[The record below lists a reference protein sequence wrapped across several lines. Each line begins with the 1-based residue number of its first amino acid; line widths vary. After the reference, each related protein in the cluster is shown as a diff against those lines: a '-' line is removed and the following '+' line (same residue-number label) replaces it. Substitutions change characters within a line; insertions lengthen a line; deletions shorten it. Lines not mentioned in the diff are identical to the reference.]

1 MDKIAALY
9 TPAFDLLQVSETPP
23 WSTFD
28 IDINGN
34 DRPNS
39 TSATARSRLRDG
51 EDRFKL
57 LELSLRNAVSMV
69 IIFCLIVSSFH
80 GCFAFSTC
88 K

>member
-1 MDKIAALY
+1 VNKITALY
-9 TPAFDLLQVSETPP
+9 TPAFDLLQASETSP

-39 TSATARSRLRDG
+39 TPAAARSRLRGG

-69 IIFCLIVSSFH
+69 IIFCLFVS
-80 GCFAFSTC
+80 
-88 K
+88 